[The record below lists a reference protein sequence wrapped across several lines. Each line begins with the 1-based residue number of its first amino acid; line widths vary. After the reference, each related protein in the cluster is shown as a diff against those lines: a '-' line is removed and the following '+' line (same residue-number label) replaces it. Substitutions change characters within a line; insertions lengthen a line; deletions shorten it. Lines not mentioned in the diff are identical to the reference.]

1 MTFLNSFNFCRLQ
14 CDICYRFDLVF
25 KAISFLPGFNPVR
38 QIYDANGARDIKEDL
53 NARVDSTDELQL

>member
-14 CDICYRFDLVF
+14 CDVWFDLVF

-38 QIYDANGARDIKEDL
+38 QIYDAHGARDIKEDL